1 MRARRIRATAVA
13 AIAGLT
19 FAAAACGD
27 DSNDSAD
34 TTAAGAT
41 ATTMAG
47 GDTTMAGS
55 ESTEPMSTESMGSE
69 PMSTEEMGSMP
80 MSSDSMAGEMMEP
93 MGPACSSLP
102 TEGEGSVEGMADDP
116 AATAASNNPELST
129 LVAAVEAA
137 GLVDTLN
144 GEGPFT
150 IFAPVN
156 SAFEALPEGTV
167 DALLADPTGDLTTIL
182 TQHVVPGESLVAE
195 DLIAAGTVS
204 NVAEGELT
212 ITAEGDT
219 VTVDA
224 GGGPATVV
232 CANVP
237 VANGTVHLID
247 TVLLPAG

>member
-19 FAAAACGD
+19 LAAAACGD
-27 DSNDSAD
+27 DANDSAA
-34 TTAAGAT
+34 TTAGGDT
-41 ATTMAG
+41 ATTMA
-47 GDTTMAGS
+47 
-55 ESTEPMSTESMGSE
+55 ESMTTE
-69 PMSTEEMGSMP
+69 AMTEESMSEGSM
-80 MSSDSMAGEMMEP
+80 AEGAMMEP
-93 MGPACSSLP
+93 VGPACSSLP
-102 TEGEGSVEGMADDP
+102 TEGEGSVDGMADDP

-129 LVAAVEAA
+129 LVAAVDAA

-144 GEGPFT
+144 GDGPFT

-156 SAFEALPEGTV
+156 SAFEALPAGTV

-182 TQHVVPGESLVAE
+182 TQHVVPSESLVAE
-195 DLIAAGTVS
+195 DLIAAGTVA

>member
-34 TTAAGAT
+34 TTAAGAA
-41 ATTMAG
+41 ATTTAG
-47 GDTTMAGS
+47 GDTTMAATD
-55 ESTEPMSTESMGSE
+55 STEPMSTESMGSD

-80 MSSDSMAGEMMEP
+80 MTSDSMAGGMMEP
-93 MGPACSSLP
+93 VGPACSSLP
-102 TEGEGSVEGMADDP
+102 TEGEGSVDGMADDP

-156 SAFEALPEGTV
+156 SAFEALPAGTV
-167 DALLADPTGDLTTIL
+167 DTLLADPTGDLTTIL
-182 TQHVVPGESLVAE
+182 TQHVVPAESLVAE
-195 DLIAAGTVS
+195 DLIAAGTVA

-247 TVLLPAG
+247 TVLLPAS

>member
-19 FAAAACGD
+19 LAAAACGD
-27 DSNDSAD
+27 DSNDSAN
-34 TTAAGAT
+34 TTAAGGDT
-41 ATTMAG
+41 ATTMA
-47 GDTTMAGS
+47 
-55 ESTEPMSTESMGSE
+55 ESMT
-69 PMSTEEMGSMP
+69 TEEMGSMP
-80 MSSDSMAGEMMEP
+80 MSEGSMAEGAMMEP
-93 MGPACSSLP
+93 VGPACSSLP
-102 TEGEGSVEGMADDP
+102 TEGEGSVAGMADDP

-195 DLIAAGTVS
+195 DLTAAGTVA